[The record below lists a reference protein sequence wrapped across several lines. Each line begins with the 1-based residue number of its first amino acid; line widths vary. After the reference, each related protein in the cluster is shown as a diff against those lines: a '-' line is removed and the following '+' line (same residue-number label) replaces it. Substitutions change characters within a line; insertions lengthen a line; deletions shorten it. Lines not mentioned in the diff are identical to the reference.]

1 MELLR
6 NLLSWQ
12 DKLPQS
18 TKVPF
23 QRYRPLCDAE
33 RQTIRLSRSAM
44 KRFCLLSL
52 VLLVGCAEKKKAA
65 APTPPSPPPP
75 APVIRS
81 QMPPANAELLEHC
94 VVTKEENANTV
105 SCHCLPATTKID
117 SKTGHM
123 VIVCKKMP
131 TTK

>member
-1 MELLR
+1 
-6 NLLSWQ
+6 
-12 DKLPQS
+12 
-18 TKVPF
+18 
-23 QRYRPLCDAE
+23 
-33 RQTIRLSRSAM
+33 M
-44 KRFCLLSL
+44 KRFWVFSL

-65 APTPPSPPPP
+65 APTPPPPP

-81 QMPPANAELLEHC
+81 QMPPANAEVLEHC

-105 SCHCLPATTKID
+105 SCLCLPATTKID

-131 TTK
+131 AAR